1 MGYPVIYDA
10 THSVQLPGKEGS
22 ASGGQREMIEPL
34 AKAAVAAGCNG
45 LFIETH
51 EHPESALSD
60 SASMLP
66 LNLLLPLVEKVKKIR
81 EALQEG

>member
-1 MGYPVIYDA
+1 
-10 THSVQLPGKEGS
+10 
-22 ASGGQREMIEPL
+22 MIEPL

-51 EHPESALSD
+51 ENPETALSD

-66 LNLLLPLVEKVKKIR
+66 LDLLLPLVKKAKKIR